1 MTSLGSWVKARPRYA
16 ESRTYVAPVPVGMAK
31 PLVHV
36 DRPRVGALH
45 AGKPTRHGGV
55 EDAKQPVGTVD
66 VEPDLVLRSGVGD
79 LVELVN
85 GSGVGRPGDA
95 HDGDRHDVVRHVLDE
110 RVAKRV
116 DGKPLPA
123 VGR

>member
-1 MTSLGSWVKARPRYA
+1 
-16 ESRTYVAPVPVGMAK
+16 
-31 PLVHV
+31 
-36 DRPRVGALH
+36 
-45 AGKPTRHGGV
+45 
-55 EDAKQPVGTVD
+55 
-66 VEPDLVLRSGVGD
+66 VEPDLVLRGGVGD

-95 HDGDRHDVVRHVLDE
+95 HDGDRHDAVRCVIDE
-110 RVAKRV
+110 RVAKRI